1 MQTNKKSKKG
11 TSMYVLTNC
20 DIYTGKEVIH
30 NKSITIEGTKIVEII
45 EESKIK
51 KGVKFINLKRKSVA
65 PGFIDLQVNGGGGKL
80 FNDSPT
86 EQTIVEIAE
95 AHQKFGTTN
104 FLPTLITDSN
114 EKIEMAIQAVSS
126 SIKNGN
132 KNILGIHLEGPFINS
147 KKAGV
152 HDKDFIRTLSEQD
165 IFLLS
170 SLKNGKTLITIAPE
184 LCKSEFISKLSSSGV
199 LIAAGHSDASYQ
211 DIQSAMKF
219 GLSSVTHLFNAMS
232 QFSSREPGLVG
243 AALVEDDL
251 YCGII
256 VDGFHVHFSSV
267 KVAWNA
273 KKRGKMFLV
282 TDSMPPVGAIDS
294 KFQLG
299 PYSIRVKNG
308 KCITDGNTLA
318 GSVLDMATAV
328 RNCVQKVGI
337 PKDEALRMAST
348 YPAQYLSLD
357 DELGYIAPGYR
368 ANLAIFNNEINV
380 SSVIINGDLI
390 YIDAK

>member
-1 MQTNKKSKKG
+1 
-11 TSMYVLTNC
+11 MYALTNC
-20 DIYTGKEVIH
+20 DIFTGEEVIH
-30 NKSITIEGTKIVEII
+30 NKSILIDGSKIVDIV
-45 EESKIK
+45 EESKIEE
-51 KGVKFINLKRKSVA
+51 GVELIDLGGKSVA

-86 EQTIVEIAE
+86 EQTIIDIAN

-114 EKIEMAIQAVSS
+114 DKIEKAINAVGSLIDS
-126 SIKNGN
+126 GN
-132 KNILGIHLEGPFINS
+132 KSILGIHFEGPFINS

-152 HDKDFIRTLSEQD
+152 HDKEFIRILSDAD
-165 IFLLS
+165 IYLLS
-170 SLKNGKTLITIAPE
+170 SLKKGKTLITIAPE
-184 LCKSEFISKLSSSGV
+184 LCDAAFISQLNSEGV
-199 LIAAGHSDASYQ
+199 LIAAGHSEATLD
-211 DIQSAMKF
+211 DIQSAMKL

-267 KVAWNA
+267 KIAWNA

-282 TDSMPPVGAIDS
+282 TDSMPPVGTIDS
-294 KFQLG
+294 NFQLG
-299 PYSIRVKNG
+299 PYSIRVENG
-308 KCITDGNTLA
+308 KCVTGDNNLA
-318 GSVLDMATAV
+318 GSALDMATAV
-328 RNCVQKVGI
+328 RNCIQKVGI

-348 YPAQYLSLD
+348 YPAHYLSLSK
-357 DELGYIAPGYR
+357 ELGYIAPGYN
-368 ANLAIFNNEINV
+368 ANLTIFNSRINV
-380 SSVIINGDLI
+380 SAVIINGELMHVEGN
-390 YIDAK
+390 

>member
-1 MQTNKKSKKG
+1 
-11 TSMYVLTNC
+11 MYALTNC
-20 DIYTGKEVIH
+20 DIFTGKEVIH
-30 NKSITIEGTKIVEII
+30 DKSILIDGSNIVDII
-45 EESKIK
+45 EESKLE
-51 KGVKFINLKRKSVA
+51 KGVELIDLERKSVA

-86 EQTIVEIAE
+86 EQTIIEIAK
-95 AHQKFGTTN
+95 AHQKYGTTN
-104 FLPTLITDSN
+104 FLPTIITDN
-114 EKIEMAIQAVSS
+114 NDKIKKAIQAVGSLVES
-126 SIKNGN
+126 GNNG
-132 KNILGIHLEGPFINS
+132 ILGIHLEGPFINS

-152 HDKDFIRTLSEQD
+152 HDKDLIRILSELD
-165 IFLLS
+165 IPLLS
-170 SLKNGKTLITIAPE
+170 SLKKGKTLITIAPE
-184 LCKSEFISKLSSSGV
+184 LCKGEVISQLDSKGV
-199 LIAAGHSDASYQ
+199 LIAAGHSDATLD
-211 DIQSAMKF
+211 DIQTAMKL

-282 TDSMPPVGAIDS
+282 TDSMPPVGTLDGN
-294 KFQLG
+294 FQLG
-299 PYSIRVKNG
+299 PYSIRVENG
-308 KCITDGNTLA
+308 KCITGDNILA
-318 GSVLDMATAV
+318 GSALNMATAV
-328 RNCVQKVGI
+328 RNCIQKVGI

-357 DELGYIAPGYR
+357 KELGYIAPGYN
-368 ANLAIFNNEINV
+368 ASLTIFNNEINV
-380 SSVIINGDLI
+380 SAVVINGDLSHV
-390 YIDAK
+390 AKD